1 MLHDQNISL
10 PFYFCYLHSEA
21 VICRRSFSQS
31 AAKIHNSL
39 RKDLCAYQKLV
50 YNCELI
56 RSMHLVVGLR
66 HSCAECHAIFQ
77 MMNISAAAKRLTL
90 ALTAGIQLERGQQG
104 LYKIG
109 ICRYMMRWNQCLV

>member
-1 MLHDQNISL
+1 MNHILL
-10 PFYFCYLHSEA
+10 LHSHPFR
-21 VICRRSFSQS
+21 IRFDNRS
-31 AAKIHNSL
+31 AAQIHDRL
-39 RKDLCAYQKLV
+39 CEDLCAYQKLV

-90 ALTAGIQLERGQQG
+90 ALTAGIQLERSQQG

-109 ICRYMMRWNQCLV
+109 ICRYMMRWDQCLV

>member
-1 MLHDQNISL
+1 MLHDRNISP
-10 PFYFCYLHSEA
+10 PFYFCNLHSEA
-21 VICRRSFSQS
+21 VICRRSISQS
-31 AAKIHNSL
+31 AAQIHNSL

-66 HSCAECHAIFQ
+66 HSCAECHAILQ
-77 MMNISAAAKRLTL
+77 M
-90 ALTAGIQLERGQQG
+90 ERSQQG